1 MSKVR
6 ITLDPDRTTAR
17 PPWPALDGLLINAG
31 LKAYSDCDGPGWATP
46 VLCDVSVE
54 DGVARVVMPPMS
66 VVTVTIETR

>member
-1 MSKVR
+1 M
-6 ITLDPDRTTAR
+6 AGAG
-17 PPWPALDGLLINAG
+17 WLLINAG
-31 LKAYSDCDGPGWATP
+31 LKAYSDWDGPGWATP